1 MLEIVR
7 KWPVD
12 GVIQGCMDT
21 GKQLIVHQVVE
32 PGHVLLPMLLPE
44 LGPVHL
50 TIMPDFPSAFC
61 TMASSACVTASLTMV
76 VLISIR
82 KSAVETVSRATD
94 HHFRNSLPV
103 LYL

>member
-32 PGHVLLPMLLPE
+32 PEHMLLPE

-61 TMASSACVTASLTMV
+61 TMASSACWTASLTMV